1 MRPREQRGLLRHH
14 ALESLPRVFT
24 PRYRSIG
31 ILRIGCLTAR
41 EALLSSAALHRK
53 RTMTAQPSIVLAAAP
68 GKMLM
73 QKHVAVHVSKHMHKH
88 MHLAHKSMPAS
99 DHR

>member
-1 MRPREQRGLLRHH
+1 
-14 ALESLPRVFT
+14 
-24 PRYRSIG
+24 
-31 ILRIGCLTAR
+31 
-41 EALLSSAALHRK
+41 
-53 RTMTAQPSIVLAAAP
+53 MTAQPSIVLAAAP